1 MTTTLAISFP
11 WGQYHAT
18 PWDRGANEGIVEWP
32 PSPWRLLRA
41 LYSSWKVHSPHLG
54 ASVVEGLLSQLS
66 DAPTFVLPP
75 HREAHTRHYMPDAK
89 HHIGLS
95 GDTVKTLDTFVV
107 TNRDATIWVEWPVSL
122 DDEHL
127 EALRQLAEG
136 VRYLGRAESI
146 VEVAVVPERGDG
158 AVVAPG
164 ESAGSGTAV
173 RLLTPSA
180 PFDVGSLVQ
189 TTVQIRKQR
198 QLNPT
203 GTQWASYVRPEAAEP
218 ERLHHRLAPRV
229 ASTMRF
235 AIADGV
241 LPSRFDAVVL
251 GDLVRR
257 SCMSR
262 HGDRSETFAGKDVN
276 GTPLRGLHGHAHYI
290 SLTTGFSSGQPQGGD
305 RLDTVVVWAPGGFDE
320 SEIAAAEALR
330 DLRSAEF
337 VDGVRHRRVTL
348 LGTGSIA
355 DTAPELVGPSA
366 VWQSVTPYSPVHHHR
381 GSLEKQLLAD
391 VCRELESRG
400 LPPVVE
406 VALVEGPWLQF
417 RRYRPGK
424 ERIQRSRPAY
434 GLRLQFASQVE
445 GPIAIG
451 QLSHFGLG
459 LFSPVAYR

>member
-18 PWDRGANEGIVEWP
+18 PWDRGANEGIAEWP
-32 PSPWRLLRA
+32 PAPWRLLRA
-41 LYSSWKVHSPHLG
+41 LYSSWKIHSPDLSS
-54 ASVVEGLLSQLS
+54 SVVEGLLSQLS
-66 DAPTFVLPP
+66 DAPTYVLPP
-75 HREAHTRHYMPDAK
+75 HSEAHTRHYMPDSK
-89 HHIGLS
+89 HHLGLS

-122 DDEHL
+122 HGEHMD
-127 EALRQLAEG
+127 ALQQLVEG

-146 VEVAVVPERGDG
+146 VEIAVVPERGIG

-164 ESAGSGTAV
+164 AHAGNGTTV
-173 RLLTPSA
+173 RLLAPSA

-189 TTVQIRKQR
+189 TTLQIRKQR
-198 QLNPT
+198 QLNPV
-203 GTQWASYVRPEAAEP
+203 GTQWVSYLRPPVAAPTRQQHELP
-218 ERLHHRLAPRV
+218 PRV
-229 ASTMRF
+229 ASAMRF

-257 SCMSR
+257 ACMSR
-262 HGDRSETFAGKDVN
+262 HSERSEAFAGKDAD
-276 GTPLRGLHGHAHYI
+276 GIPLRGLHGHAHYI
-290 SLTTGFSSGQPQGGD
+290 SLTPVLSSGHTQGSE
-305 RLDTVVVWAPGGFDE
+305 RLNTVVVWAPAGFDE
-320 SEIAAAEALR
+320 SEIAAAEGLR

-337 VDGVRHRRVTL
+337 IDGVKHRRVTL
-348 LGTGSIA
+348 LGSGSIG
-355 DTAPELVGPSA
+355 DMAPELVGPSE

-400 LPPVVE
+400 LPPAVE
-406 VALVEGPWLQF
+406 LDLVEGPWLQF

-424 ERIQRSRPAY
+424 ERIQRSRPAH
-434 GLRLQFASQVE
+434 GLRLRFASPVE
-445 GPIAIG
+445 GPLVIG

-459 LFSPVAYR
+459 LFSPVTPR